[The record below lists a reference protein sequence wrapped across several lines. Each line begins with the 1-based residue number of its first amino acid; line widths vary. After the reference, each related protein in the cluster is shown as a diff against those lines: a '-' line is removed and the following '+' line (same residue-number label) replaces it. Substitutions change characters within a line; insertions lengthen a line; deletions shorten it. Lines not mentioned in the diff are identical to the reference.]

1 MSKLVIATGNA
12 GKVREIKAIFAGL
25 YDEICSL
32 KDEGIH
38 VDVVEDGTTFAEN
51 AQKKAREISLITDCD
66 VLADDS
72 GLCVDALD
80 GAPGVYSARF
90 AGTGNDDDNNAL
102 LIEKVKDVPFE
113 KRTARFVSAIAVAR
127 RGEVLFTCEGESD
140 TGLITD
146 EPRGNNGF
154 GYDVVFYHPEL
165 KKTFG
170 EIDSEL
176 KNSISHRRRA
186 LELVREKLKERK

>member
-51 AQKKAREISLITDCD
+51 ARKKAREISLITDCD

-72 GLCVDALD
+72 GLCVDALG

-102 LIEKVKDVPFE
+102 LIEKLKEVPFE
-113 KRTARFVSAIAVAR
+113 KRTARFVCAIAVAR
-127 RGEVLFTCEGESD
+127 QGEVLFTCEGESD

-176 KNSISHRRRA
+176 KNSISHRSRA

>member
-1 MSKLVIATGNA
+1 M
-12 GKVREIKAIFAGL
+12 
-25 YDEICSL
+25 
-32 KDEGIH
+32 
-38 VDVVEDGTTFAEN
+38 
-51 AQKKAREISLITDCD
+51 
-66 VLADDS
+66 LADDS

-102 LIEKVKDVPFE
+102 LIEKLKNVPFE

-127 RGEVLFTCEGESD
+127 KGEVLFTCEGESD

>member
-25 YDEICSL
+25 YDDICSL

-38 VDVVEDGTTFAEN
+38 VDVFEDGETFAEN
-51 AQKKAREISLITDCD
+51 ARKKAREISLITDCD

-72 GLCVDALD
+72 GLCVDALG

-90 AGTGNDDDNNAL
+90 AGTGKDDDNNAL
-102 LIEKVKDVPFE
+102 LIEKLKEVPFE
-113 KRTARFVSAIAVAR
+113 KRTARFVCAIAVAR
-127 RGEVLFTCEGESD
+127 QGEVLFTCEGESD

-176 KNSISHRRRA
+176 KNSISHRRKA

>member
-12 GKVREIKAIFAGL
+12 GKVREIKAIFDGL

-32 KDEGIH
+32 KDEGIKA
-38 VDVVEDGTTFAEN
+38 DVVEDGATFAQN
-51 AQKKAREISLITDCD
+51 AQKKAREISLLTDCD

-80 GAPGVYSARF
+80 GAPGIYSARF
-90 AGTGNDDDNNAL
+90 AGTGNDADNNAL
-102 LIEKVKDVPFE
+102 LIEKLKDVPFE

-127 RGEVLFTCEGESD
+127 HGEVLFTCEGESD

-146 EPRGNNGF
+146 EPRGENGF

-165 KKTFG
+165 KKTFA
-170 EIDSEL
+170 EIDSDV
-176 KNSISHRRRA
+176 KNSISHRQRA
-186 LELVREKLKERK
+186 LELVRQKLKELK

>member
-51 AQKKAREISLITDCD
+51 ARKKAREISLITDCD

-102 LIEKVKDVPFE
+102 LIEKLKDVPFE

-127 RGEVLFTCEGESD
+127 KGEVLFTCEGESD
-140 TGLITD
+140 KGLITD

>member
-51 AQKKAREISLITDCD
+51 ARKKAREISLITDCD

-102 LIEKVKDVPFE
+102 LIEKLKDVPFE